1 LRQTNVGSSTLFKM
15 ANKLDLADAS
25 LLGHANASKGYSLK
39 SLIQI
44 IGMTKSEWVKWK
56 EKYPTKGYFS
66 NYEIQ
71 EIDEY
76 FGVQS

>member
-1 LRQTNVGSSTLFKM
+1 M

-39 SLIQI
+39 NLVQT

-56 EKYPTKGYFS
+56 DKYPTKGYFTQ
-66 NYEIQ
+66 YEIQ

-76 FGVQS
+76 FGLRS